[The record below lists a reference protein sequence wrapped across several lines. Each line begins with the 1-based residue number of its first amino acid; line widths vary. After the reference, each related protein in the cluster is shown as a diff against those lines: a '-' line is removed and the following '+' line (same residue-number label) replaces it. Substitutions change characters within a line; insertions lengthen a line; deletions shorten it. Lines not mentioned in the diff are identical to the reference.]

1 MIDRSLLALT
11 KRALEE
17 AGIRPRKAQGQN
29 YVVDPGLIRCLVD
42 SARISENETVLEI
55 GPGVGTVTEEIS
67 KRAGKVVAVEKDP
80 ASARYLMRKFAGSN
94 VEIVQ
99 ADILRIGIPEV
110 DKVVSN
116 LPYSISTP
124 ITFKLLSDRGFRFGA
139 FTYQREVAD
148 RLRAKPSDPDY
159 SRLSVAVSLLAEVM
173 AVADFPP
180 ESFYPAPSVNSTV
193 VTIKKK
199 KTEAPAVA
207 EWVVLDATLKFLFSQ
222 RRRTL
227 RKALETFSKAKG
239 IGREALEGE
248 IRHALLEKRVFELSP
263 GEFLEV
269 SRAFSR
275 RVVDGGEDQRARDPS
290 L

>member
-1 MIDRSLLALT
+1 LTDRSLLALT

-17 AGIRPRKAQGQN
+17 AGIRPSKSHGQN
-29 YVVDPGLIRCLVD
+29 YVVDPALIKCLLD
-42 SARISENETVLEI
+42 SAAISGNETVLEI
-55 GPGVGTVTEEIS
+55 GPGIGTLTEEIS
-67 KRAGKVVAVEKDP
+67 KRARKVIAVESDP
-80 ASARYLMRKFAGSN
+80 ASARYLSEKFSGSN
-94 VEIVQ
+94 VEVIQ
-99 ADILRIGIPEV
+99 ADILRIDLPEV

-124 ITFKLLSDRGFRFGA
+124 ITFKLLSDSGFRLGA
-139 FTYQREVAD
+139 FTFQKEVAD

-159 SRLSVAVSLLAEVM
+159 SRLSVAVSLLAEVK

-193 VTIKKK
+193 VTIKKTK
-199 KTEAPAVA
+199 APNLA
-207 EWVVLDATLKFLFSQ
+207 EWKALDATLKFLFSQ

-227 RKALETFSKAKG
+227 RKALETFSKSRG
-239 IGREALEGE
+239 MDR
-248 IRHALLEKRVFELSP
+248 ALLEAMIGVGMIEKRVFELSP
-263 GEFLEV
+263 GDFLEI

-275 RVVDGGEDQRARDPS
+275 LGAGGIEDKGARDTG